1 LTDNPQEQ
9 PAVRTTIVGGRPPG
23 SGKAVGNI
31 PRGIEV
37 LVKKAAV
44 DPAFKALLL
53 EKRAG
58 AAESIGL
65 RLDPTEVAML
75 TSIPEAQLSAIIAGT
90 KVAPGIKKAFLGY
103 AAAVMLAA
111 LGCDAGSA
119 GSDEVVTKGID
130 PDTSYIQPQADNIPK
145 TTGIL
150 KGKVA
155 DQQGRTLEGAEI
167 NVALIWVYIP
177 GTSSTPPSDVPI
189 AGMIYD
195 PGQKESPSRSVEA
208 DATTDSD
215 GRFLFSALPTGIYAV
230 SVMYSGFRD
239 WDREVDVTGGTTDIT
254 VQMIKEP
261 EHNSKGGA
269 RPDIPDSYMV
279 GGGARPDVPE
289 TPPPEGQ

>member
-1 LTDNPQEQ
+1 MSENPEEQ

-44 DPAFKALLL
+44 DPSFRDLLL

-119 GSDEVVTKGID
+119 TNDEVVTKGID

-145 TTGIL
+145 TSGIL

-155 DQQGRTLEGAEI
+155 DQQGRSIEGAQI
-167 NVALIWVYIP
+167 NAALIWVYIP
-177 GTSSTPPSDVPI
+177 GTSSTPPSNVPI

-195 PGQKESPSRSVEA
+195 PGQKEAPSRNVEA
-208 DATTDSD
+208 DATTDSV
-215 GRFLFSALPTGIYAV
+215 GKFLFGALPTGVYAV
-230 SVMYSGFRD
+230 SVVASGFIN
-239 WDREVDVTGGTTDIT
+239 WDREVQLGGTTDMT
-254 VQMIKEP
+254 VQMIREP

-269 RPDIPDSYMV
+269 RPDIPDYDKCT
-279 GGGARPDVPE
+279 GGARPDIPE
-289 TPPPEGQ
+289 TTPSDGQ